1 MNLTPDD
8 LLDHFGTQ
16 VAIARAL
23 GISEGAVS
31 RWFTLG
37 VVPMLR
43 QYQLAEM
50 IAAASSQPRAT
61 MTRSPQDSR

>member
-37 VVPMLR
+37 VVPALR

-50 IAAASSQPRAT
+50 IAASSRTDGGTQLRPR
-61 MTRSPQDSR
+61 P